1 MKIKHYTLSVLLAT
15 FISAMPFTP
24 IMASELS
31 APQVSIAEASDKLQQ
46 RMQDKSFI
54 KDFNKVTQFVDQ
66 TIYPHVDFDK
76 ISALVLGKIWKTATP
91 DEQTRFKKEFQ
102 TLLVRTYSRAF
113 SEFKEWSIRFLPS
126 EMEEGATKVIV
137 KTEVLQPGV
146 QPIAVN
152 YRMYLNGN
160 EWKAYDIMIEG
171 VSLVT
176 NYRTTF
182 SDEVQAKGS
191 LNAVIESL
199 AKRNAEA
206 LKNS

>member
-1 MKIKHYTLSVLLAT
+1 
-15 FISAMPFTP
+15 
-24 IMASELS
+24 
-31 APQVSIAEASDKLQQ
+31 
-46 RMQDKSFI
+46 
-54 KDFNKVTQFVDQ
+54 
-66 TIYPHVDFDK
+66 
-76 ISALVLGKIWKTATP
+76 
-91 DEQTRFKKEFQ
+91 
-102 TLLVRTYSRAF
+102 
-113 SEFKEWSIRFLPS
+113 
-126 EMEEGATKVIV
+126 
-137 KTEVLQPGV
+137 
-146 QPIAVN
+146 
-152 YRMYLNGN
+152 MYLNGN